1 MYMDMI
7 LILIWGVFA
16 LSLSM
21 NRRFLGIVLGE
32 EKLDDE
38 IEILCIEISVA
49 ASSSCSRK
57 MH

>member
-1 MYMDMI
+1 MI